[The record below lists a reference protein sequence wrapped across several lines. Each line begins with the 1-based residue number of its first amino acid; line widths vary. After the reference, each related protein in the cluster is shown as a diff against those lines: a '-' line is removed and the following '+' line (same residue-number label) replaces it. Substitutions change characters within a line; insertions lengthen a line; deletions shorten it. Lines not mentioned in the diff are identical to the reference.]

1 MISVVSDNTHTVIV
15 KSIAIKSGCRYVD
28 EMASLL
34 KTNFNEAY
42 LESEKDPE
50 AAVKKKEQ

>member
-1 MISVVSDNTHTVIV
+1 VIV

-34 KTNFNEAY
+34 KSNFNEAF

-50 AAVKKKEQ
+50 AAVKKKE